1 MKNMPLIQ
9 KYMTAM
15 PHSIRRDS
23 PIGNAVSLMRD
34 NQIRHLPVLEG
45 GHLLGVVTDR
55 DVKLASSFEGAER
68 LTAEDV
74 MTPDPYTVSPDTPA
88 ADVAREMAARKY
100 GCAIV
105 RQDNGKVVG
114 IFTAVDGMRVL
125 GEILDSNY
133 KH

>member
-55 DVKLASSFEGAER
+55 DVKLASSFDGAER

-88 ADVAREMAARKY
+88 ADVAREMAAHKY

>member
-23 PIGNAVSLMRD
+23 PIGNAVSMMRE

>member
-9 KYMTAM
+9 KYMTSM

-23 PIGNAVSLMRD
+23 PIGNAVSLMRE

-45 GHLLGVVTDR
+45 GKLLGVVTDR
-55 DVKLASSFEGAER
+55 DVKLASSFEGADR

>member
-1 MKNMPLIQ
+1 M
-9 KYMTAM
+9 
-15 PHSIRRDS
+15 
-23 PIGNAVSLMRD
+23 MRE